1 MTANRPPAAPPP
13 APSHRP
19 GTPGTPG
26 TSPHRTAPP
35 EVSSYR
41 VGRARAVLR
50 VVTMM
55 ACLPYIGLKTAWI
68 AGSRL
73 GIPEGSA
80 LLDGGTVLRVANGA
94 TVLMDCAVIVLA
106 LLLTR
111 PWGKRVPA
119 WLLVLPMWVAS
130 GLLLPIMTAFPV
142 QLAVRLLGGGGGRPV
157 GEGNSEP
164 FLDPW
169 VFGVVYGGFIV
180 QGLAL
185 GVLFAL
191 YARERWGRLWQGRL
205 RDLPGSPTAPAL
217 RATAVAAASAALFPG
232 VTHLLWV
239 TGSTAGLDAGR
250 AADRTSDFY
259 VLEAVSLLFVV
270 VTAVG
275 VLLLAFRR
283 SGRLSLRLPLV
294 LAWAGSAEMACWGGW
309 LSFAGL
315 IGAGEA
321 ADRPTTVAVL
331 TYAVQMLAG
340 ALVVTLGA
348 YFFAERSAAS
358 QLPTAAGAAAPAA
371 ADRVS

>member
-1 MTANRPPAAPPP
+1 MTANRPPEAPSPAPPP
-13 APSHRP
+13 RSGTPGRP
-19 GTPGTPG
+19 GTP
-26 TSPHRTAPP
+26 PHRAEAP
-35 EVSSYR
+35 SYR

-50 VVTMM
+50 VVAMV
-55 ACLPYIGLKTAWI
+55 ACLPYIGLKVSWM

-80 LLDGGTVLRVANGA
+80 LLDGGTPLRVANGV
-94 TVLMDCAVIVLA
+94 TVLMDGAVIVLA

-119 WLLVLPMWVAS
+119 WLLVPPMWVAS

-142 QLAVRLLGGGGGRPV
+142 QLAVGLLGGGDGRPV

-185 GVLFAL
+185 GVLFAW

-205 RDLPGSPTAPAL
+205 RDLPVGPTTPAL

-239 TGSTAGLDAGR
+239 SGSTAGLDAGR

-309 LSFAGL
+309 LSVAGL

-321 ADRPTTVAVL
+321 ADRPTTATVL

-358 QLPTAAGAAAPAA
+358 ALPTTAGAPAA

>member
-1 MTANRPPAAPPP
+1 MTANRPPEAPSPAPPHP
-13 APSHRP
+13 P
-19 GTPGTPG
+19 GTPGTP
-26 TSPHRTAPP
+26 PRRFAPP
-35 EVSSYR
+35 ETSSYR
-41 VGRARAVLR
+41 AGRARAVLR
-50 VVTMM
+50 VVAMV
-55 ACLPYIGLKTAWI
+55 ACLPYIGLKVAWM

-80 LLDGGTVLRVANGA
+80 LLDGGTLLRVANGV
-94 TVLMDCAVIVLA
+94 TVLMDGAVIVLA

-142 QLAVRLLGGGGGRPV
+142 QLAVGLLGGGGGRPV

-185 GVLFAL
+185 GVLFAW

-205 RDLPGSPTAPAL
+205 RDLPSGPTTPAL

-239 TGSTAGLDAGR
+239 SGSTAGLDAGGR
-250 AADRTSDFY
+250 AADRTSDFF
-259 VLEAVSLLFVV
+259 VMEAVNLLFVV

-309 LSFAGL
+309 LSVAGL

-321 ADRPTTVAVL
+321 ADRPTTATVL

-358 QLPTAAGAAAPAA
+358 ALPTTTAAPAA
-371 ADRVS
+371 ADHVS